1 MRSAFVIILLIFSLR
16 SHGQA
21 NLKPIDSTQ
30 LLAGIRLAKGVESH
44 FIGCYGSHSALHAN
58 VDSLINLI
66 GRPAFESYFFD
77 TSHILK
83 YYAFLSILE
92 VNEHLAFERLQQIIH
107 DSSEIDYEFAGQ
119 NRGSEKFNALLAFHY
134 YQFIKWKYYHGGH
147 LAHDGKLYIFPR
159 RGKKEWKA
167 KKKLVNSLLGQNNV
181 DTRLIQIY
189 VQ

>member
-119 NRGSEKFNALLAFHY
+119 NRGSEKFNAFWPFTTTNLLSGNTIMAATLRTMANYIYFHGEVR
-134 YQFIKWKYYHGGH
+134 KNG
-147 LAHDGKLYIFPR
+147 R
-159 RGKKEWKA
+159 RKRNW
-167 KKKLVNSLLGQNNV
+167 
-181 DTRLIQIY
+181 
-189 VQ
+189 